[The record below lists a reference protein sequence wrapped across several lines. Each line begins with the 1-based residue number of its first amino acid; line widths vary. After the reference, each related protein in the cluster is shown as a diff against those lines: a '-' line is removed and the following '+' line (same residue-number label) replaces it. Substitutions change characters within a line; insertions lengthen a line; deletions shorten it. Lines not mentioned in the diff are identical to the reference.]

1 MLVNPIAAPASTPVD
16 AGARV
21 VAPVSALASASR
33 VGAADD
39 ATAQGHRQD
48 SGAKDPPA
56 RDREALQAAADALNQ
71 HYMLRRAELHFHVD
85 EESHRLVVTVLD
97 ARDGTLIRQLPS
109 EEALRLAQALQREL
123 EAPALLK
130 QTA

>member
-21 VAPVSALASASR
+21 VAPVAATHK
-33 VGAADD
+33 VGAIDD
-39 ATAQGHRQD
+39 GSAQQQRQE
-48 SGAKDPPA
+48 SGAREPSA
-56 RDREALQAAADALNQ
+56 ADRETLQAAADTLNE
-71 HYMLRRAELHFHVD
+71 HYMLRKAELHFHVD
-85 EESHRLVVTVLD
+85 DESHRLVVTILD

-109 EEALRLAQALQREL
+109 EEALRLAQALQHEL
-123 EAPALLK
+123 KEPALLR

>member
-1 MLVNPIAAPASTPVD
+1 MLVNPIAASVSTPVD

-21 VAPVSALASASR
+21 VAPVNASRR
-33 VGAADD
+33 VGAVDD
-39 ATAQGHRQD
+39 GNAQQQRQET
-48 SGAKDPPA
+48 GAKEPSA
-56 RDREALQAAADALNQ
+56 ADREALQAAADQLNE
-71 HYMLRRAELHFHVD
+71 HYMLRKAELHFHVD
-85 EESHRLVVTVLD
+85 EDSHRLVVTILD

-109 EEALRLAQALQREL
+109 EEALRLAQALQQEL